1 MDMACC
7 VEGSPATREKLNYR
21 NYDARAL
28 DAVPMFADSL
38 ACRSLHCTKGEGAN
52 QWKDEKIRL
61 VTLDM
66 FPQGTQGL
74 GM

>member
-1 MDMACC
+1 MARCI
-7 VEGSPATREKLNYR
+7 EGSPATREKLNYR
-21 NYDARAL
+21 NYDARTL

-38 ACRSLHCTKGEGAN
+38 ACRLLHCTKGEGAN

-61 VTLDM
+61 VTPAM
-66 FPQGTQGL
+66 FPQCTKGL